1 MTPKDVIAMTK
12 ENDVKVVDIRYMD
25 FIGTW
30 QHFSVPVSEFSESAF
45 EDGFGFD
52 GSSMRAWQAINN
64 SDMIVIPEPATA
76 RMDPFS
82 KCPPWPS
89 SATFMI
95 PSPVNLTPEIPEH
108 CQENRTIL
116 ENHGVRRYHLRGA

>member
-1 MTPKDVIAMTK
+1 M
-12 ENDVKVVDIRYMD
+12 VDIRYMD

-76 RMDPFS
+76 RMDPFFKVPTLAIIGNIHDPITS
-82 KCPPWPS
+82 ESYSRDPRALPRKPNN
-89 SATFMI
+89 T
-95 PSPVNLTPEIPEH
+95 
-108 CQENRTIL
+108 
-116 ENHGVRRYHLRGA
+116 